1 MTIDVAIVGGS
12 FAGLSAAL
20 QLGRARRRV
29 TVFDTGERRNRF
41 AARSHG
47 FLTQD
52 GREPAAIVADARAQ
66 LARYTMVQWHQGRV
80 TALAG
85 ASDGFMLTVD
95 GTPQV
100 ARRVILAVGVAD
112 SLPAI
117 PGLAE
122 RWGRSVFHCPYCHGF
137 ELQQGRVAVIATGP
151 LALHQAQLLTEWGQV
166 TLFLQDALALNEEE
180 AARLAG
186 LGVAVEATPVARLV
200 GHAGV
205 VLADGR
211 RGAFDGVFTAPRT
224 RPASPLASM
233 LGCEH
238 VEGPMGPYVKTGAMQ
253 DTSVPGVFACG
264 DVARA
269 AGNVAL
275 AVGEGALA
283 GTAAHASLV
292 FTG

>member
-12 FAGLSAAL
+12 YAGLSAAL
-20 QLGRARRRV
+20 PLGRARRQV

-47 FLTQD
+47 FLAQD
-52 GREPAAIVADARAQ
+52 GRSPAAIVADARAQ
-66 LARYTMVQWHQGRV
+66 LARYATVQWREGRV
-80 TALAG
+80 TSLAG
-85 ASDGFMLTVD
+85 AKDGFLLTVD
-95 GTPQV
+95 GMPQV
-100 ARRVILAVGVAD
+100 ARRVILAHGVAD
-112 SLPAI
+112 ALPAI

-122 RWGRSVFHCPYCHGF
+122 RWGSSVFHCPYCHGF
-137 ELQQGRVAVIATGP
+137 ELQRGAVAVIATGP

-166 TLFLQDALALNEEE
+166 TLFLQGALALGEDD
-180 AARLAG
+180 AIRLAG

-200 GHAGV
+200 GHADV

-211 RGAFDGVFTAPRT
+211 RRAFAGVFTAPRT
-224 RPASPLASM
+224 RPAAPLASM

-238 VEGPMGPYVKTGAMQ
+238 VEGPTGPYVKTGATQ
-253 DTSVPGVFACG
+253 ETSVPGVFACG

-283 GTAAHASLV
+283 GSAAHASLV
-292 FTG
+292 FTD